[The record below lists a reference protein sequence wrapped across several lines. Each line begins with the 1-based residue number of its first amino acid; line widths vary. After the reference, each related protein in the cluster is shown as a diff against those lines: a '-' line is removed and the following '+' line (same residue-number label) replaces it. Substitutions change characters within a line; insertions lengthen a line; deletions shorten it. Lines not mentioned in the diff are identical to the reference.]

1 MIRPLSTLA
10 IIVMLASVL
19 LYAACSNTDSEAP
32 VPEPTAE
39 PALRLSLSPISR
51 ALASEVGRILA

>member
-19 LYAACSNTDSEAP
+19 LYAACSNTNSE
-32 VPEPTAE
+32 PEPAPTAE
-39 PALRLSLSPISR
+39 SGGPISR